1 MSGEEL
7 TKIEYFVKKPDK
19 GMHSEMHA
27 LAKEIS
33 EYCKEPKKFGMYL
46 GIIKNMGLSR
56 AYQVFAELKQGKD
69 IKTPGKLFL
78 YLSSYRKAKVLGT
91 MANSKTEKNKFR
103 VNKKP
108 LRAGSR
114 KQKTRN
120 GLATG
125 Q

>member
-1 MSGEEL
+1 
-7 TKIEYFVKKPDK
+7 
-19 GMHSEMHA
+19 
-27 LAKEIS
+27 
-33 EYCKEPKKFGMYL
+33 MYL